1 MKVSLFFKD
10 ATVIE
15 LGSSDY
21 RFVFDLS
28 KFNIPKLSK
37 NTRMYIENVN
47 LPIFKD
53 PTFSTFTEDHSG
65 NFRGYFELMC
75 DNIDNENNI
84 STSDNG
90 TSKNIIFTHP
100 FKNNKSIINP
110 DPMNLYNYK
119 VNQNFLN
126 QNFTLELYLYDDEG
140 NPFTTQ
146 RSRKQEKDK
155 TSTEYA
161 SYLTKL
167 VELNALVNHLKT
179 FDPII
184 EQYEKDLIDHIN
196 FEETTRLE
204 METRILDIEN
214 LKITSVNVTP
224 LRIRIM
230 MEFILEIINTGNT
243 KAIIY
248 LFEKTIENIVNLST
262 NASLKKFKLNDYYIV
277 FDQNQIHKNNIETA
291 RSTIQNL
298 QISNNII
305 YYNID
310 ESLDPVFDNT
320 DTSHVI
326 INSQKYN
333 NIDYTVDTTSKTG
346 KIDFEVFMT
355 ENSFQVHNIK
365 ITPTDSSATHIIV
378 KNDELKI
385 LSTALIPFDITPYK
399 YIFIKDIAGSITNII
414 LTGSV
419 DEQKNKFINMEVIR
433 TGTLYSVVINE
444 SSGFNVGDTISINGE
459 FLGGITSTNDF
470 QLLVGSIDVVAT
482 DISFNLIDYIDE
494 SKALD
499 NKFDIV
505 VNKVNND
512 GLYSITTFDFTKNL
526 NEYAINETILIEGSF
541 LGGENVINDLMFEVS
556 EISKDIV
563 PIIINNTT
571 STYKMNFVINNTD
584 TGIVLKDV
592 SDTIKTTGTFTNLKV
607 VLDGSDQYIILIDEL
622 ISDIFEANDTILIPG
637 SLIGGV
643 NTTNDLLITITEID
657 VISPIVTGPIKTL
670 IITSAVIPAK
680 ITNYEITISSLKK
693 DKSGV
698 FINSLVFTSIGDIP
712 VSQNVIITASVVTP
726 ITHEFSITIS
736 SIVAGVPTFTFNSV
750 YQNIDLPIGKIEK
763 LEILST
769 TINNGLVIKVQGE
782 ILTSNIL
789 TPSAGVNIGVINV
802 FSDIILKINDID
814 TQGKSKYTQ
823 NVVDKNIEIDVTK
836 SSIPYTNSTSLLSFS
851 TQQKLQMK
859 AMSVTM
865 VLYEEENLNEQS
877 SYDAING
884 NTYSRIR
891 ACQHRRI

>member
-214 LKITSVNVTP
+214 LKITSINVTP

-230 MEFILEIINTGNT
+230 MDFILEILNTGNL

-262 NASLKKFKLNDYYIV
+262 NASLKKFKLNEYYIV
-277 FDQNQIHKNNIETA
+277 FDQNQKHKNNIETA

-326 INSQKYN
+326 INSQKYVD
-333 NIDYTVDTTSKTG
+333 IDYTINSKTG
-346 KIDFEVFMT
+346 KIDFEVHMT
-355 ENSFQVHNIK
+355 ENNFQVHNIK
-365 ITPTDSSATHIIV
+365 ITPTDTSSTHLIV

-385 LSTALIPFDITPYK
+385 LKTVLIPYDITPYK
-399 YIFIKDIAGSITNII
+399 YIFIKDIAGSISNII
-414 LTGSV
+414 LTGSS
-419 DEQKNKFINMEVIR
+419 DEQKNKFIDMEVIR
-433 TGTLYSVVINE
+433 TGTIYSVLINE

-459 FLGGITSTNDF
+459 FLGGITGTNDF
-470 QLLVGSIDVVAT
+470 QLSVGTIDVVGT
-482 DISFNLIDYIDE
+482 DISFNLIDYVDE

-512 GLYSITTFDFTKNL
+512 GLYSITSFDFTKNL
-526 NEYAINETILIEGSF
+526 NEYLINETIKIDGSK
-541 LGGENVINDLMFEVS
+541 LGGENVTNDMTFEIS
-556 EISKDIV
+556 EISKILTT

-571 STYKMNFVINNTD
+571 STYKMNFAINNTD
-584 TGIVLKDV
+584 TGIVIKDS
-592 SDTIKTTGTFTNLKV
+592 SDAVKTTSTFTNLKI
-607 VLDGSDQYIILIDEL
+607 VLDGSDQYIILVDEL
-622 ISDIFEANDTILIPG
+622 ISDLFEANDTILIPG

-643 NTTNDLLITITEID
+643 NTTNDLLLTITEVNAIA
-657 VISPIVTGPIKTL
+657 PIIAGPVKT
-670 IITSAVIPAK
+670 IVITSGIVAK

-693 DKSGV
+693 DKTGV
-698 FINSLVFTSIGDIP
+698 LINSLSFTSIGDIP
-712 VSQNVIITASVVTP
+712 ITQNVIITASVIAP
-726 ITHEFSITIS
+726 ITHEFSINIT
-736 SIVAGVPTFTFNSV
+736 SIVGGVPNFTFNTV
-750 YQNIDLPIGKIEK
+750 YQSIDLPIGKIQK
-763 LEILST
+763 LEILPS
-769 TINNGLVIKVQGE
+769 TINNGLVIKVIGE

-789 TPSAGVNIGVINV
+789 TPSAAVNIGAINV
-802 FSDIILKINDID
+802 FSDIILKINDVDI
-814 TQGKSKYTQ
+814 QGKSKYTQ

-851 TQQKLQMK
+851 TQQKLQMRQ
-859 AMSVTM
+859 MNITM
-865 VLYEEENLNEQS
+865 VLYDEVNLNEQS

-884 NTYSRIR
+884 NTYSRLTDC
-891 ACQHRRI
+891 AHRRI